1 MNSFFAVAF
10 GLSNSAVSRLSK
22 TWEGLTNKT
31 RRVYQSFERLMVSD
45 GTKWLG
51 LCSCQLGFAFP
62 GGREGG
68 RERERER
75 RREGVKERG
84 REGGR
89 EGGRWRERR
98 KEGEWERGRE
108 CEAETLTGDAVCP
121 QDPSRNHRAYRMVAG
136 KLSLPFL
143 PFMPLLI
150 KDLTFIEEG
159 NKTFVNNLV
168 NFEKMRM
175 IARTVNLFRRCRTHS
190 QMIPQKMEPEISS
203 AQISTTSDQS
213 VSVKNPQPI
222 RLYVRSLKAI
232 DNEQI
237 LSQLSQQ
244 LEP

>member
-1 MNSFFAVAF
+1 LSKKHSHDDQKNMNSFFAVAF

-31 RRVYQSFERLMVSD
+31 RRVYQSFERLM
-45 GTKWLG
+45 
-51 LCSCQLGFAFP
+51 
-62 GGREGG
+62 
-68 RERERER
+68 
-75 RREGVKERG
+75 
-84 REGGR
+84 
-89 EGGRWRERR
+89 
-98 KEGEWERGRE
+98 
-108 CEAETLTGDAVCP
+108 
-121 QDPSRNHRAYRMVAG
+121 DPSRNHRAYRMVAG

-190 QMIPQKMEPEISS
+190 QSKCSDCVIVSDCFANVVHSLFFE
-203 AQISTTSDQS
+203 ASDQS

>member
-31 RRVYQSFERLMVSD
+31 RRVYQSFERLM
-45 GTKWLG
+45 
-51 LCSCQLGFAFP
+51 
-62 GGREGG
+62 
-68 RERERER
+68 
-75 RREGVKERG
+75 
-84 REGGR
+84 
-89 EGGRWRERR
+89 
-98 KEGEWERGRE
+98 
-108 CEAETLTGDAVCP
+108 
-121 QDPSRNHRAYRMVAG
+121 DPSRNHRAYRMVAG